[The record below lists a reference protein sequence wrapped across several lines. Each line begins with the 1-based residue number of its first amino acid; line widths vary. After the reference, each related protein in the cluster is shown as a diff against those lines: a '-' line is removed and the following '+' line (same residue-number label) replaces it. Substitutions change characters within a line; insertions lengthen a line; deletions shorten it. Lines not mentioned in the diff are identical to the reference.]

1 MTPLRARLAAA
12 PVSAGAGTVG
22 TLLQKHGIFLG
33 LAALVILNTLITPH
47 FLTWPTLRLQL
58 QQVTP
63 LVFTSL
69 GMAFV
74 VATKGIDI
82 SVGAVMAV
90 ASVVAALAVGTYG
103 WPAAVLMALLAAAAC
118 GLLNGSLVTFLGVQP
133 IVATLGFLVGGRG
146 LASVIVDGQSKS
158 VYNDTFI
165 LFGRKYFDLPLG
177 ASVPVAALIWAALAL
192 GLWWV
197 MRSTR
202 FGFLVRA
209 AGANPVAARL
219 SGHSVRWTILSVY
232 VISGVLAG
240 IAGIY
245 VTSLAANS
253 DATQVG
259 LLMELDAIA
268 AVVVGGTT
276 LQGGDFSVP
285 RTVAGANFVLLTETT
300 LLRNNVDTALTQ
312 LISGLIILA
321 AVFIASW
328 LSRRGERA

>member
-1 MTPLRARLAAA
+1 MTGPSVLLPAAA
-12 PVSAGAGTVG
+12 PASGRIGA
-22 TLLQKHGIFLG
+22 LLQRHGIFVG
-33 LAALVILNTLITPH
+33 LAALVILNTLITPN
-47 FLTWPTLRLQL
+47 FWAWPTLRLQL

-63 LVFTSL
+63 LVFASL

-90 ASVVAALAVGTYG
+90 ASVVIAQAIGPLG
-103 WPAAVLMALLAAAAC
+103 WPAAVLLALTAAAVC
-118 GLLNGSLVTFLGVQP
+118 GLLNGTLVAFLGVQP

-146 LASVIVDGQSKS
+146 LASVMADGQSRS
-158 VYNDTFI
+158 LYNDTFI
-165 LFGRKYFDLPLG
+165 LFGRKYYELPLG
-177 ASVPVAALIWAALAL
+177 ASVPFAALIWAALAF
-192 GLWWV
+192 GLWWLV
-197 MRSTR
+197 RSTR

-209 AGANPVAARL
+209 AGANAVAARL
-219 SGHSVRWTILSVY
+219 NGQSVRWTLLSVY
-232 VISGVLAG
+232 AISGVLAG

-245 VTSLAANS
+245 VTALAANS

-276 LQGGDFSVP
+276 LQGGEFSVP

-300 LLRNNVDTALTQ
+300 LLRNNIDTAMTQ
-312 LISGLIILA
+312 LVSGLIILA
-321 AVFIASW
+321 AVFMAVW
-328 LSRRGERA
+328 FSRAGERV

>member
-1 MTPLRARLAAA
+1 MEAPRVDRLTAA
-12 PVSAGAGTVG
+12 PAPRQVG
-22 TLLQKHGIFLG
+22 ELLRRHGIFVGLG
-33 LAALVILNTLITPH
+33 CLVALNAIITPH
-47 FLTWPTLRLQL
+47 FWAWTTLRLQL

-63 LVFTSL
+63 LVFTAL

-90 ASVVAALAVGTYG
+90 ASVVAALAIGPLG
-103 WPAAVLMALLAAAAC
+103 WPVAVLLALGAAAAC
-118 GLLNGSLVTFLGVQP
+118 GLLNGSLVAFLRIQP
-133 IVATLGFLVGGRG
+133 IVATLGFLVAGRG
-146 LASVIVDGQSKS
+146 LASVIVDGKSKS
-158 VYNDTFI
+158 LYDDTFI
-165 LFGRKYFDLPLG
+165 SFGRRYYELPFG
-177 ASVPVAALIWAALAL
+177 ASVPLAAVVWVALCLAIWWL
-192 GLWWV
+192 V
-197 MRSTR
+197 RSTR
-202 FGFLVRA
+202 YGFLVRA
-209 AGANPVAARL
+209 AGANPVAAGL
-219 SGHSVRWTILSVY
+219 SGQRVRRTTVSVY

-245 VTSLAANS
+245 VTALAANS

-276 LQGGDFSVP
+276 LQGGELSVP

-300 LLRNNVDTALTQ
+300 LLRNNVDTAMTQ

-321 AVFIASW
+321 AVFVAARI
-328 LSRRGERA
+328 SRRGERM

>member
-1 MTPLRARLAAA
+1 MEAQRVDRPTAA
-12 PVSAGAGTVG
+12 PAPRQVSE
-22 TLLQKHGIFLG
+22 LLRRHGIFVGLG
-33 LAALVILNTLITPH
+33 CLVVLNVIITPH
-47 FLTWPTLRLQL
+47 FWAWTTLRLQL

-90 ASVVAALAVGTYG
+90 ASVVAALAIGPLG
-103 WPAAVLMALLAAAAC
+103 WPVAVLLALGSAAAC
-118 GLLNGSLVTFLGVQP
+118 GLLNGSLVAFLRIQP
-133 IVATLGFLVGGRG
+133 IVATLGFLVAGRG
-146 LASVIVDGQSKS
+146 LASVIVDGKSKS
-158 VYNDTFI
+158 LYDDTFI
-165 LFGRKYFDLPLG
+165 SFGRRYFELPFG
-177 ASVPVAALIWAALAL
+177 ASVPLAAVVWVALSLAIWWL
-192 GLWWV
+192 V
-197 MRSTR
+197 RSTR

-209 AGANPVAARL
+209 AGANPVAAGL
-219 SGHSVRWTILSVY
+219 SGQRVRRTTVSVY

-240 IAGIY
+240 IAGMY
-245 VTSLAANS
+245 VTALAANS

-276 LQGGDFSVP
+276 LQGGELSVP

-321 AVFIASW
+321 AVFVAARI
-328 LSRRGERA
+328 SRRSERM

>member
-1 MTPLRARLAAA
+1 MSIVPTDPRAANPASRNVGALLRR
-12 PVSAGAGTVG
+12 
-22 TLLQKHGIFLG
+22 HGIFIG
-33 LAALVILNTLITPH
+33 LAGLVLLNALITPH
-47 FLTWPTLRLQL
+47 FWAWPTLRLQL

-63 LVFTSL
+63 LVFASL

-90 ASVVAALAVGTYG
+90 ASVVIALAIEPLG
-103 WPAAVLMALLAAAAC
+103 WPIAVLLALAAAGAC
-118 GLLNGSLVTFLGVQP
+118 GLLNGALVAGLNIQP

-146 LASVIVDGQSKS
+146 LASVLVDGQSKS
-158 VYNDTFI
+158 LYNDTFI
-165 LFGRKYFDLPLG
+165 LFGRKYYELPLG
-177 ASVPVAALIWAALAL
+177 ASVPFAAVVWVALAL

-202 FGFLVRA
+202 LGFHVRA
-209 AGANPVAARL
+209 AGANPVAAGL
-219 SGHSVRWTILSVY
+219 SGQSVRWTIVLVY
-232 VISGVLAG
+232 VVSGVLAG
-240 IAGIY
+240 IAGMY
-245 VTSLAANS
+245 VTALAANS

-300 LLRNNVDTALTQ
+300 LLRNNVDTAMTQ

-321 AVFIASW
+321 AVLFVAW
-328 LSRRGERA
+328 LSRHSERT